1 MPPNSTRGFMQQ
13 TASALLCKVWSVR
26 HAAAGF
32 TRQYHSLHSV
42 WHGVLFVRFG
52 IFKDAKLKFKMTFEN
67 FPRVAPR
74 VFFVSEVYHPL
85 VSTETGELDLGEEF
99 TKNWNYGSDHLIF
112 NVVEYLRVA
121 FLDVKK
127 YEVTDSFNKKAGEL
141 YRSNIDEFFV
151 KVRESVETSKNQVYN
166 NYP

>member
-1 MPPNSTRGFMQQ
+1 M
-13 TASALLCKVWSVR
+13 
-26 HAAAGF
+26 
-32 TRQYHSLHSV
+32 
-42 WHGVLFVRFG
+42 
-52 IFKDAKLKFKMTFEN
+52 
-67 FPRVAPR
+67 
-74 VFFVSEVYHPL
+74 
-85 VSTETGELDLGEEF
+85 
-99 TKNWNYGSDHLIF
+99 IF